1 MTLRDEINAAVGAHG
16 LWKGKLREAIRS
28 GRSSDAP
35 AVLRQDMQC
44 AFGQW
49 LHSPSLPDAARGTP
63 HYDECVDLHARFHAA
78 AAHVLELAL
87 TGRKAEAEAAFG
99 PGSDFA
105 RLSAQLAG
113 AMTRWQKT
121 AA

>member
-1 MTLRDEINAAVGAHG
+1 MTLEDEINAALGAHG
-16 LWKGKLREAIRS
+16 LWKLKLRDAIRS
-28 GRSSDAP
+28 GRSDDAP

-44 AFGQW
+44 RFGQW
-49 LHSPSLPDAARGTP
+49 LRGPALPPAAKGTP

-87 TGRKAEAEAAFG
+87 TGRKAEAEAALG
-99 PGSDFA
+99 PGGDFA
-105 RLSAQLAG
+105 RLSAQLAR
-113 AMTRWQKT
+113 AMTRWQRI